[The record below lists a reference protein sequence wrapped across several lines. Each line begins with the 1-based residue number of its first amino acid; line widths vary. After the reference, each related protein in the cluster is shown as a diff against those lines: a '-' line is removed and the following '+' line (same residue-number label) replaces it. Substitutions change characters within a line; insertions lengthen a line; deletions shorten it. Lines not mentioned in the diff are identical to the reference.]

1 MIVLIPDIDMV
12 KLYFTSSFY
21 TKITQDLFFFFSI
34 SAVCSFIKVLII
46 WMKLWVVAYQRWKT
60 KEWSRCVIPKVL
72 AVAYGNSRLKFLK
85 VTVQKEFHKN
95 CHN

>member
-46 WMKLWVVAYQRWKT
+46 
-60 KEWSRCVIPKVL
+60 
-72 AVAYGNSRLKFLK
+72 
-85 VTVQKEFHKN
+85 
-95 CHN
+95 